1 MALSMPHPL
10 WDIKIALNIRNMASL
25 FRLSMSEYLLI
36 TKKEF
41 LLKKSSLLWAAMAV
55 LVAVGCTS
63 KQQLQKVIEENPEIV
78 FQAIKKNPKKFVEVV
93 NEAVK
98 TAQESARE
106 DEAKN
111 AQAQMEEEMKNPKH
125 PVIEDGRVIFGNPKA
140 PITIVEYSDFQCPY
154 CGRGFQTVKE
164 VEKEYGD
171 KVRIVFKHLPLDFHP
186 MAMPAAK
193 YFEAIAL
200 QDPKKAEKFHDEVFS
215 NQKDLN
221 TGGEKYLQSVAKK
234 VGANVAKVEKDINSP
249 AVQKRIAT
257 DMEEAKKFDFSGTP
271 GFLINGVS
279 LRGAYPAPEFKK
291 IIDKQLASAG
301 GGAPAPASETPKA
314 Q

>member
-1 MALSMPHPL
+1 MNKSFMLYA
-10 WDIKIALNIRNMASL
+10 AVAT
-25 FRLSMSEYLLI
+25 LI
-36 TKKEF
+36 FT
-41 LLKKSSLLWAAMAV
+41 
-55 LVAVGCTS
+55 GCTS
-63 KQQLQKVIEENPEIV
+63 KQQIAKAIEDNPDIV

-98 TAQESARE
+98 TAQEGARE
-106 DEAKN
+106 DEQK
-111 AQAQMEEEMKNPKH
+111 QEQTRMEEEMKNPKV
-125 PVIEDGRVIFGNPKA
+125 PVIEEGRVIFGNKAA

-215 NQKDLN
+215 NQKELN
-221 TGGEKYLQSVAKK
+221 QDGEKYLKSVAKK
-234 VGANVAKVEKDINSP
+234 VGANVAKVEKDLNSE

-257 DMEEAKKFDFSGTP
+257 DMEEAKKFEFSGTP

-279 LRGAYPAPEFKK
+279 LRGAYPTPEFKK

-301 GGAPAPASETPKA
+301 GAAPTDSKKK
-314 Q
+314 